1 MNLSYI
7 KKQLQFWADKK
18 DVLHVKKLL
27 TKEDQILVK
36 RKSEELIQNIFT
48 FDKPWDMERCQI
60 PYKLKT
66 LDWNIQL
73 NDDEE
78 WCFMLNRMDYL
89 NYLVLSD
96 HIEYAKTLI
105 LNWIEAHPTIQP
117 EPSTRTLDTGIR
129 LMNFFEA
136 LPYLYANSLLSDE
149 EITTIA
155 KSMLDQCAYLKE
167 HYIPKYIT
175 SNWGSIQTCAMISIL
190 PMIEEQ
196 SDIYA
201 WAFNEW
207 KRQIQAQVYPDGMHW
222 EQSTMYHIEVLNYCM
237 KAMYYSEQEL
247 PQIHA
252 LARAIFLQATPHKE
266 IETFG
271 DTDRSN
277 IQDVMTRASFL
288 FNEPTWKSI
297 AFLTFDMES
306 LYTLGAKNAKIYL
319 EMQSTE
325 SNELNFDGKDSGMY
339 TSRSSWKEDANF
351 TMFTNGSLGSGHGHS
366 DNLHVSIYYKGNPVC
381 IDTGRLTYR
390 EDHPL
395 RVHLKSMASHNGVI
409 VDEHCSCVPKDSWG
423 YEDFGVPLKN
433 YVYHKDGIHYY
444 EGTLLGHDPLQVWT
458 RKVIVLDVGV
468 WMIVDEVKEDG
479 SHHAVT
485 RFHLDPEASDLKSLK
500 LVSNISYTKHIEP
513 CSLRYNEELEHDVLY
528 FEQDFTN
535 HFEQCI
541 CFVDKA
547 IETKDDFV
555 LQNNDTKLDNTIV
568 HTKKFILSEDESYSI
583 AIFHKEIYKGKKV
596 LFLDGEPFHCKVF
609 VVHKKKD
616 KVKTYI
622 VRA

>member
-1 MNLSYI
+1 MVFS
-7 KKQLQFWADKK
+7 
-18 DVLHVKKLL
+18 
-27 TKEDQILVK
+27 
-36 RKSEELIQNIFT
+36 IFDS
-48 FDKPWDMERCQI
+48 F
-60 PYKLKT
+60 
-66 LDWNIQL
+66 
-73 NDDEE
+73 
-78 WCFMLNRMDYL
+78 
-89 NYLVLSD
+89 
-96 HIEYAKTLI
+96 
-105 LNWIEAHPTIQP
+105 
-117 EPSTRTLDTGIR
+117 
-129 LMNFFEA
+129 
-136 LPYLYANSLLSDE
+136 
-149 EITTIA
+149 
-155 KSMLDQCAYLKE
+155 
-167 HYIPKYIT
+167 
-175 SNWGSIQTCAMISIL
+175 QTCK
-190 PMIEEQ
+190 P
-196 SDIYA
+196 
-201 WAFNEW
+201 
-207 KRQIQAQVYPDGMHW
+207 R
-222 EQSTMYHIEVLNYCM
+222 
-237 KAMYYSEQEL
+237 YYSEQEL

-297 AFLTFDMES
+297 AFHTFDMES

-381 IDTGRLTYR
+381 IDAGRLTYR

-485 RFHLDPEASDLKSLK
+485 RFHLDPDASDLKGLK
-500 LVSNISYTKHIEP
+500 LVSNIPYTKHIEP

-568 HTKKFILSEDESYSI
+568 HTKKFILSEDESYSV

>member
-18 DVLHVKKLL
+18 DVLHVKKIL

-60 PYKLKT
+60 PYKLET

-297 AFLTFDMES
+297 AFHTFDMES

-319 EMQSTE
+319 ESQAIE
-325 SNELNFDGKDSGMY
+325 SNELHFDGKDSGMY

-351 TMFTNGSLGSGHGHS
+351 TMFTNRSLGSG
-366 DNLHVSIYYKGNPVC
+366 
-381 IDTGRLTYR
+381 
-390 EDHPL
+390 
-395 RVHLKSMASHNGVI
+395 
-409 VDEHCSCVPKDSWG
+409 
-423 YEDFGVPLKN
+423 
-433 YVYHKDGIHYY
+433 
-444 EGTLLGHDPLQVWT
+444 
-458 RKVIVLDVGV
+458 LD
-468 WMIVDEVKEDG
+468 
-479 SHHAVT
+479 
-485 RFHLDPEASDLKSLK
+485 
-500 LVSNISYTKHIEP
+500 
-513 CSLRYNEELEHDVLY
+513 
-528 FEQDFTN
+528 
-535 HFEQCI
+535 
-541 CFVDKA
+541 
-547 IETKDDFV
+547 
-555 LQNNDTKLDNTIV
+555 
-568 HTKKFILSEDESYSI
+568 I
-583 AIFHKEIYKGKKV
+583 AITYMYPFTIREILYV
-596 LFLDGEPFHCKVF
+596 LMQD
-609 VVHKKKD
+609 D
-616 KVKTYI
+616 
-622 VRA
+622 

>member
-7 KKQLQFWADKK
+7 KKQLQFLADKK
-18 DVLHVKKLL
+18 DVLHVKKIL

-60 PYKLKT
+60 PYKLET

-297 AFLTFDMES
+297 AFHTFDMES

-351 TMFTNGSLGSGHGHS
+351 TMFTNGSL
-366 DNLHVSIYYKGNPVC
+366 
-381 IDTGRLTYR
+381 
-390 EDHPL
+390 
-395 RVHLKSMASHNGVI
+395 A
-409 VDEHCSCVPKDSWG
+409 VDMD
-423 YEDFGVPLKN
+423 
-433 YVYHKDGIHYY
+433 
-444 EGTLLGHDPLQVWT
+444 
-458 RKVIVLDVGV
+458 
-468 WMIVDEVKEDG
+468 
-479 SHHAVT
+479 
-485 RFHLDPEASDLKSLK
+485 
-500 LVSNISYTKHIEP
+500 
-513 CSLRYNEELEHDVLY
+513 
-528 FEQDFTN
+528 
-535 HFEQCI
+535 
-541 CFVDKA
+541 
-547 IETKDDFV
+547 
-555 LQNNDTKLDNTIV
+555 
-568 HTKKFILSEDESYSI
+568 I
-583 AIFHKEIYKGKKV
+583 AITYMYPFTIREILYV
-596 LFLDGEPFHCKVF
+596 LMQD
-609 VVHKKKD
+609 D
-616 KVKTYI
+616 
-622 VRA
+622 